1 MRKIKLL
8 SNAKN
13 AIKNIFNKNPTIS
26 GVKLVIDENNGFYSW
41 DGELYHSDIVR
52 SCISPKARAIGKL
65 APKHIRKNENELK
78 VNPEIH
84 IKMLLEEPNPYMSG
98 QMLQEKLTNQLELNN
113 NAFAFIVRDEFGI
126 ANQIYPIIAR
136 VVKARYD
143 EENELFLQFTLKNG
157 NIVEFPYRDIIHL
170 RQDFNENDIF
180 GTPKINA
187 LKPLME
193 VVTTTDQGIVKA
205 VKNGGVIRWLLKFN
219 QQLRPEDLKKNTKA
233 FVENYLNQDNDD
245 TGVAAAAD
253 AKYDAKQVE
262 PKDYVPNALI
272 LDKTFQ
278 RIYRL
283 FGTNEKIITSS
294 YTEDEWVSYYES
306 QIEPVVIQLSNE
318 YSRKLFSRK
327 QRAFGNSIIFEAA
340 GLQYASMTTKLNLM
354 QMVDRGA
361 LTGNEWREVFNFA
374 PKEGADK
381 LVRRLDTAPVNKIS
395 GVKFLNLNKDFINKK
410 KEIYAIDFDGTL
422 CTNKYPEIGEEKA
435 EVIDYVKN
443 LKNEGHKLILWTCRE
458 REKLDD
464 AIEWCKEKGIEFD
477 AINENLDET
486 IEQFDSDPRKVSA
499 NHYLDDKNLTLN
511 DI

>member
-1 MRKIKLL
+1 M
-8 SNAKN
+8 
-13 AIKNIFNKNPTIS
+13 
-26 GVKLVIDENNGFYSW
+26 
-41 DGELYHSDIVR
+41 
-52 SCISPKARAIGKL
+52 
-65 APKHIRKNENELK
+65 
-78 VNPEIH
+78 
-84 IKMLLEEPNPYMSG
+84 
-98 QMLQEKLTNQLELNN
+98 NQLELNN
-113 NAFAFIVRDEFGI
+113 NAFAFILRDEFGI

-136 VVKARYD
+136 GVKARYD

-157 NIVEFPYRDIIHL
+157 NIVEFPYRDIVHL

-245 TGVAAAAD
+245 TGVAAASD
-253 AKYDAKQVE
+253 AKYDAKQVD

-422 CTNKYPEIGEEKA
+422 CTNKFPEIGEEKA

-443 LKNEGHKLILWTCRE
+443 LKSEGHKLILWTCRE
-458 REKLDD
+458 GEKLDD
-464 AIEWCKEKGIEFD
+464 AIDWCKERGLEFD
-477 AINENLDET
+477 AINENLEET

>member
-1 MRKIKLL
+1 MRKI
-8 SNAKN
+8 SFIGNAK
-13 AIKNIFNKNPTIS
+13 KFVKSMFNKNSTVS

-65 APKHIRKNENELK
+65 APKHIRKNENGLK

-126 ANQIYPIIAR
+126 ATQIYPIIAG
-136 VVKARYD
+136 VVKAIYN

-157 NIVEFPYRDIIHL
+157 NVVEFPYTDIIHL
-170 RQDFNENDIF
+170 RQDFNDNDIF
-180 GTPKINA
+180 GTTKIEA

-205 VKNGGVIRWLLKFN
+205 VKNGGIIRWLLKFN

-233 FVENYLNQDNDD
+233 FVENYLNQDKDEAS
-245 TGVAAAAD
+245 VAAAAD
-253 AKYDAKQVE
+253 AKYDAKQIE

-318 YSRKLFSRK
+318 YSRKIFSRK
-327 QRAFGNSIIFEAA
+327 QRAFGNSIMFEAA

-361 LTGNEWREVFNFA
+361 LTANEWREVFNFA

-381 LVRRLDTAPVNKIS
+381 LVRRLDTAPVNKIG
-395 GVKFLNLNKDFINKK
+395 GVKFLNLNKKLENKK

-422 CTNKYPEIGEEKA
+422 CVNKYPDIGEEK
-435 EVIDYVKN
+435 VDVTDYVKS

-458 REKLDD
+458 GEELDN
-464 AIEWCKEKGIEFD
+464 AIEWCKERGIEFD
-477 AINENLDET
+477 AINENLEET
-486 IEQFDSDPRKVSA
+486 IKQFGSDPRKVSA
-499 NHYLDDKNLTLN
+499 SYYLDDKNLTLDN
-511 DI
+511 I